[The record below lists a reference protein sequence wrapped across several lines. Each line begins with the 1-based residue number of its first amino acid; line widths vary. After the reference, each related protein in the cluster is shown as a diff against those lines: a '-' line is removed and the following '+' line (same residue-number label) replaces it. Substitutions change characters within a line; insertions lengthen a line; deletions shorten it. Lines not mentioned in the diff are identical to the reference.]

1 MSVFEFLLLSFLI
14 LCAVSV
20 CLAKNL
26 MVAVIL
32 QMAYSLIMTILW
44 IVLQSPDLA
53 ITEAA
58 VGIGITSL
66 LFFIA
71 LRKTDRLDEGASFSY
86 SAMAEEEIRKK
97 AGKEQL
103 PVMEDIPEDEYYFD
117 EEDPADEPVV

>member
-32 QMAYSLIMTILW
+32 QMSYSLIMTILW
-44 IVLQSPDLA
+44 IVLESPDLA

-58 VGIGITSL
+58 VGTGITSL
-66 LFFIA
+66 LFFVA

-86 SAMAEEEIRKK
+86 SSMAEEAISKRTVTDE
-97 AGKEQL
+97 ETL
-103 PVMEDIPEDEYYFD
+103 PENISEDDFYFD
-117 EEDPADEPVV
+117 EEDQSDEPVV